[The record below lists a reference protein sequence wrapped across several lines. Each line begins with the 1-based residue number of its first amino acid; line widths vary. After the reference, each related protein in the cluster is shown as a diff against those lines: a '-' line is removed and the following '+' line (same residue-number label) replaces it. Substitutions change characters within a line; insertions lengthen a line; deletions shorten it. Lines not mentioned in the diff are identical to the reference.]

1 MATAARVFSGYRRL
15 FRARKILFQGD
26 ERAMRESRIEI
37 RKNFDMNRAASDPA
51 HIEGLL
57 TMVDEAEDML
67 LHGIVRGELNDQ
79 TGNYGELSMDQQS
92 LEFVSPTHH
101 AIICID
107 AHFAHALLSSLVVE
121 INQKSQRSKSRRSMR
136 RMTELRQ
143 KPTTWNQLLRRLLI
157 RWTGR

>member
-79 TGNYGELSMDQQS
+79 TGNYGELSMGLQS
-92 LEFVSPTHH
+92 FGVYFTDTS
-101 AIICID
+101 C
-107 AHFAHALLSSLVVE
+107 AHFHSCSLHSCSLHSCSLLTFRRK
-121 INQKSQRSKSRRSMR
+121 INHRGQNQGGACIGRRSCDR
-136 RMTELRQ
+136 
-143 KPTTWNQLLRRLLI
+143 NQQLG
-157 RWTGR
+157 TNYCGDC

>member
-26 ERAMRESRIEI
+26 ERAMLESRIEI

-92 LEFVSPTHH
+92 LSLFHRRIMCS
-101 AIICID
+101 
-107 AHFAHALLSSLVVE
+107 FAFMLSTFMLNLLMSL
-121 INQKSQRSKSRRSMR
+121 K
-136 RMTELRQ
+136 
-143 KPTTWNQLLRRLLI
+143 
-157 RWTGR
+157 

>member
-79 TGNYGELSMDQQS
+79 TGNYGELLVGYGGQIVVYALLAYLS
-92 LEFVSPTHH
+92 
-101 AIICID
+101 C
-107 AHFAHALLSSLVVE
+107 AHFRSLLSTF
-121 INQKSQRSKSRRSMR
+121 RRV
-136 RMTELRQ
+136 
-143 KPTTWNQLLRRLLI
+143 
-157 RWTGR
+157 

>member
-26 ERAMRESRIEI
+26 DRAMRESRVEI
-37 RKNFDMNRAASDPA
+37 RKQFGMNRAVSDPA

-79 TGNYGELSMDQQS
+79 TGNYEVKIKAEHASDDGAATATNN
-92 LEFVSPTHH
+92 LEPITAETADKMEGKVTVTN
-101 AIICID
+101 
-107 AHFAHALLSSLVVE
+107 SSSKGTE
-121 INQKSQRSKSRRSMR
+121 DKS
-136 RMTELRQ
+136 
-143 KPTTWNQLLRRLLI
+143 
-157 RWTGR
+157 

>member
-51 HIEGLL
+51 HIAGLL

-79 TGNYGELSMDQQS
+79 TGNYGELSMRNRFWS
-92 LEFVSPTHH
+92 SFSFMLSIH
-101 AIICID
+101 A
-107 AHFAHALLSSLVVE
+107 LSSLFVVHD
-121 INQKSQRSKSRRSMR
+121 M
-136 RMTELRQ
+136 
-143 KPTTWNQLLRRLLI
+143 
-157 RWTGR
+157 

>member
-79 TGNYGELSMDQQS
+79 TGNYGELSVGQQS
-92 LEFVSPTHH
+92 LGFVSPTHH
-101 AIICID
+101 VLIFIQCFLQSCSTYFFVVKIINHRGQNQGGACI
-107 AHFAHALLSSLVVE
+107 
-121 INQKSQRSKSRRSMR
+121 
-136 RMTELRQ
+136 
-143 KPTTWNQLLRRLLI
+143 
-157 RWTGR
+157 G

>member
-57 TMVDEAEDML
+57 TMVDEAEDMI

-79 TGNYGELSMDQQS
+79 TGNYGELLMDQPS

-101 AIICID
+101 VLIFID
-107 AHFAHALLSSLVVE
+107 AFMLYLLFVVE
-121 INQKSQRSKSRRSMR
+121 INHKSQRSKSRRSMHR
-136 RMTELRQ
+136 TTELRQ
-143 KPTTWNQLLRRLLI
+143 KLTTWNQLLRKPLI
-157 RWTGR
+157 KWTGR